1 MNERLAE
8 ERALLLQNPYIINE
22 KSPTPYPPPPCKD
35 YPPIFTRK
43 S

>member
-22 KSPTPYPPPPCKD
+22 KSPTLSPPPYPLQGLPSNF
-35 YPPIFTRK
+35 Y
-43 S
+43 